1 MVAKKCCVYCKG
13 DVPDDRA
20 MDVCDRCGRAVWGP
34 KMFETIIENTNKE
47 MAKGNL
53 ELGRVSEAA

>member
-13 DVPDDRA
+13 NVPEDRA
-20 MDVCDRCGRAVWGP
+20 MDVCDRCGRGVWGD
-34 KMFETIIENTNKE
+34 KMFQHILQGTNDQ

-53 ELGRVSEAA
+53 ELGRVSGDS